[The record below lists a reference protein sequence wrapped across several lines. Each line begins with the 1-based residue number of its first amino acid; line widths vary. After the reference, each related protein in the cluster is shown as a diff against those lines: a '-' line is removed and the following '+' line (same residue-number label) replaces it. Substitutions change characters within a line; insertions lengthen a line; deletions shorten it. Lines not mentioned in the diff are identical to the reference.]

1 MIFQSSN
8 LIQKWILHDRN
19 WEFFLVILQSSN
31 LIQKLILHDR
41 NWEFFLVRIF
51 LLSDWIRRDTVYLSV
66 FSLKAGKYGPEK
78 TPYLDTF
85 YEVGKTQQHYHG
97 DISLVS
103 YPHALASVILYGQC
117 HYQKIKF
124 FIKDFFSKCDQS
136 DKCFPRIWSN

>member
-1 MIFQSSN
+1 MKNNLIIFQSSN

-31 LIQKLILHDR
+31 LVQKLILHDR

-85 YEVGKTQQHYHG
+85 YEVGKTQQHLPWRYKF
-97 DISLVS
+97 
-103 YPHALASVILYGQC
+103 SVISPCTCKRNTVRSVSLSKN
-117 HYQKIKF
+117 KIF
-124 FIKDFFSKCDQS
+124 Y
-136 DKCFPRIWSN
+136 